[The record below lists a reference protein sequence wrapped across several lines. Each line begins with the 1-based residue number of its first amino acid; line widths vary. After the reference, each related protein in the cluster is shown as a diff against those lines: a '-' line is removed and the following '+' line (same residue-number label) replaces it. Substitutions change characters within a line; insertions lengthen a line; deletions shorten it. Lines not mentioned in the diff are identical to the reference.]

1 MRRVVGAEDG
11 VATVRT
17 SIAMCTYNGAR
28 WLGEQLASLA
38 AQRRPPDELVVC
50 DDRSGDATVEIVRA
64 FASSAAFPVRL
75 IVNDTNLGPAA
86 NFGKAMSLCGG
97 DVIFFSDQDD
107 VWLPDKIARM
117 TALLEAAPAAGAVLG
132 DAELVDEAL
141 RPLPGSLWNAIP
153 FTPAEQAA
161 VRSGR
166 AAQVLIKK
174 NVATGATMAFRAEFR
189 KLALPVP
196 KIERCMHD
204 AWVALLI
211 SAVAEI
217 ALLPEPVIRYRLHA
231 GNRVG
236 TRRRSLRE
244 QIAMGR
250 QHIRSQAFL
259 HDAQIFAAARNR
271 LAEARAQ
278 PTPEFERLLEGKI
291 RHMTNRHQMPKGFL
305 RRLPAICREVRTGGY
320 SKYSLG
326 WRSLAQDL
334 FLR

>member
-1 MRRVVGAEDG
+1 
-11 VATVRT
+11 
-17 SIAMCTYNGAR
+17 MCTYNGAR

-38 AQRRPPDELVVC
+38 TQQRPPDELVVC
-50 DDRSGDATVEIVRA
+50 DDRSGDSTVEIVRA
-64 FASSAAFPVRL
+64 FASSATFPVRL
-75 IVNDTNLGPAA
+75 IVNETNLGPAA

-117 TALLEAAPAAGAVLG
+117 TALIETAPEVGAVLG
-132 DAELVDEAL
+132 DAELVDDTL
-141 RPLPGSLWNAIP
+141 RPLPGSLWDAIP

-161 VRSGR
+161 VRSGK
-166 AAQVLIKK
+166 AAQVLVKK
-174 NVATGATMAFRAEFR
+174 NVATGATMAFRAEYR

-196 KIERCMHD
+196 HIERCMHD
-204 AWVALLI
+204 AWVALLV

-236 TRRRSLRE
+236 TRRRSFSE

-250 QHIRSQAFL
+250 EHVRSRAFL
-259 HDAQIFAAARNR
+259 HDAEIFAAARDR
-271 LAEARAQ
+271 LAASHTRLA
-278 PTPEFERLLEGKI
+278 PEFERLVEGKI
-291 RHMTNRHQMPKGFL
+291 RHMMNRHQMPRGFL
-305 RRLPAICREVRTGGY
+305 LRLPAICREVRTGGY

>member
-1 MRRVVGAEDG
+1 
-11 VATVRT
+11 
-17 SIAMCTYNGAR
+17 MCTYNGAR

-38 AQRRPPDELVVC
+38 AQMRPPDELVIC
-50 DDRSGDATVEIVRA
+50 DDRSGDSTVEIIRS

-75 IVNDTNLGPAA
+75 HVNETNLGPAA
-86 NFGKAMSLCGG
+86 NFGKAMSFCGG
-97 DVIFFSDQDD
+97 DVIFFCDQDD

-117 TALLEAAPAAGAVLG
+117 TGVLENAPAVGAVLG
-132 DAELVDEAL
+132 NAELVDEAL
-141 RPLPGSLWNAIP
+141 RPLPGSLWDAIP

-166 AAQVLIKK
+166 AAQVLARK
-174 NVATGATMAFRAEFR
+174 NVATGATMAFRSEFR

-196 KIERCMHD
+196 DIERCMHD

-217 ALLPEPVIRYRLHA
+217 ALLPEPVIRQRLHA
-231 GNRVG
+231 GNRIG

-250 QHIRSQAFL
+250 EHIRSQAFL
-259 HDAQIFAAARNR
+259 HDAQVFAAARDR
-271 LAEARAQ
+271 LAATHAR
-278 PTPEFERLLEGKI
+278 PTPDFERMVAGKI
-291 RHMTNRHQMPKGFL
+291 SHMMNRHQMPRGFL